1 MVTERVAI
9 WDFFNVKDCDF
20 CLKLCRILNK
30 LKKITHFLE
39 EIYKTKKFYTFITT
53 LEKLMTKCTRLL
65 QNIWDEAFI
74 QESTSRGIQMQMKT
88 DIVKMSWN

>member
-9 WDFFNVKDCDF
+9 WDCDF

-39 EIYKTKKFYTFITT
+39 EIYKTKKFYTFT
-53 LEKLMTKCTRLL
+53 
-65 QNIWDEAFI
+65 
-74 QESTSRGIQMQMKT
+74 
-88 DIVKMSWN
+88 

>member
-9 WDFFNVKDCDF
+9 WDFFNVKDSDF

-39 EIYKTKKFYTFITT
+39 EIYKTKKFYTFT
-53 LEKLMTKCTRLL
+53 
-65 QNIWDEAFI
+65 
-74 QESTSRGIQMQMKT
+74 
-88 DIVKMSWN
+88 

>member
-9 WDFFNVKDCDF
+9 WDFFYVKDCDF

-39 EIYKTKKFYTFITT
+39 EIYKTKKILYIHIKNEYS
-53 LEKLMTKCTRLL
+53 EKTGAILKYSH
-65 QNIWDEAFI
+65 NK
-74 QESTSRGIQMQMKT
+74 ESFEMNDRRI
-88 DIVKMSWN
+88 

>member
-30 LKKITHFLE
+30 LKKKLHIFLE
-39 EIYKTKKFYTFITT
+39 EIYKTKKFYTIHIKNEYS
-53 LEKLMTKCTRLL
+53 EKTGAILKYSH
-65 QNIWDEAFI
+65 NK
-74 QESTSRGIQMQMKT
+74 ESFEMNDRRI
-88 DIVKMSWN
+88 

>member
-39 EIYKTKKFYTFITT
+39 EIYKTKKFIQSHKKIK
-53 LEKLMTKCTRLL
+53 KLKKKR
-65 QNIWDEAFI
+65 QSKIIKKQKNI
-74 QESTSRGIQMQMKT
+74 
-88 DIVKMSWN
+88 

>member
-39 EIYKTKKFYTFITT
+39 EIYKTIHIKNEYS
-53 LEKLMTKCTRLL
+53 EKTGAILKYSH
-65 QNIWDEAFI
+65 NK
-74 QESTSRGIQMQMKT
+74 ESFEMNDRRI
-88 DIVKMSWN
+88 

>member
-39 EIYKTKKFYTFITT
+39 EIYKTKKFYTY
-53 LEKLMTKCTRLL
+53 KKKM
-65 QNIWDEAFI
+65 N
-74 QESTSRGIQMQMKT
+74 
-88 DIVKMSWN
+88 IVKKQAPF

>member
-30 LKKITHFLE
+30 LKKITHFFGGNL
-39 EIYKTKKFYTFITT
+39 
-53 LEKLMTKCTRLL
+53 
-65 QNIWDEAFI
+65 
-74 QESTSRGIQMQMKT
+74 
-88 DIVKMSWN
+88 

>member
-30 LKKITHFLE
+30 LKKITHFLYIHIKNE
-39 EIYKTKKFYTFITT
+39 YSEKTGAILKYSHNK
-53 LEKLMTKCTRLL
+53 
-65 QNIWDEAFI
+65 
-74 QESTSRGIQMQMKT
+74 ESFEMNDRRI
-88 DIVKMSWN
+88 

>member
-30 LKKITHFLE
+30 LKKITHN
-39 EIYKTKKFYTFITT
+39 K
-53 LEKLMTKCTRLL
+53 
-65 QNIWDEAFI
+65 
-74 QESTSRGIQMQMKT
+74 ESFEMNDRRI
-88 DIVKMSWN
+88 

>member
-30 LKKITHFLE
+30 LKKITHF
-39 EIYKTKKFYTFITT
+39 
-53 LEKLMTKCTRLL
+53 CSTRL
-65 QNIWDEAFI
+65 I
-74 QESTSRGIQMQMKT
+74 SM
-88 DIVKMSWN
+88 MSKI

>member
-30 LKKITHFLE
+30 LKKLHIFLE
-39 EIYKTKKFYTFITT
+39 EIYKTKNFIHSHKNEYS
-53 LEKLMTKCTRLL
+53 EK
-65 QNIWDEAFI
+65 QAPF
-74 QESTSRGIQMQMKT
+74 
-88 DIVKMSWN
+88 